1 MVTRHRDHTRKEK
14 SYTDGT
20 VRYDSRCRAFF
31 AAPVSHRDAL
41 GEPAWRAAMSE
52 EFAAL
57 RHTNTWVLVPR
68 PPGVNIVS
76 CKWIFKTKHR
86 SDGSVDKHKAHLV
99 ARGFT
104 QHHGIDYGDTFSPV
118 VKPATVRLVLSL
130 AVSHGWSLRQIDVS
144 NAFLYGLLAED
155 VYMQQPPGFEDATYP
170 SHVCKLQRSIYV
182 LKQSPR
188 AWYARLS
195 QRLSRLG
202 FVASRSYASM
212 FIFSQGTIQIYM
224 LVYVDD
230 IVIAG
235 STPPVGGSSCA
246 VVVC

>member
-14 SYTDGT
+14 SYTNGT
-20 VRYDSRCRAFF
+20 VRYDSCRRDFF

-86 SDGSVDKHKAHLV
+86 PDGSVDKHKARLV

-104 QHHGIDYGDTFSPV
+104 QQHGIDYGDTFSPV
-118 VKPATVRLVLSL
+118 VKPSTVRLVLSL
-130 AVSHGWSLRQIDVS
+130 AVSRGWSLRQIDVS
-144 NAFLYGLLAED
+144 NAFLHGFLAED

-170 SHVCKLQRSIYV
+170 SHVCKLQWSIYG

-188 AWYARLS
+188 AWYARLI
-195 QRLSRLG
+195 QA
-202 FVASRSYASM
+202 FRSSVLLLPDQM
-212 FIFSQGTIQIYM
+212 H
-224 LVYVDD
+224 LC
-230 IVIAG
+230 
-235 STPPVGGSSCA
+235 SSSPRVLYRYTCW
-246 VVVC
+246 CTLMIL